1 MGALNEAPAAKR
13 VGTPSVVNSL
23 RRFYRSG
30 RWVEWLIRL
39 LLALGSFAVFYPFLW
54 LIFSSFKTGAD
65 IVRIPV
71 TLWPEQWTLS
81 AYRMV
86 MDPNRANLPRAYW
99 NSTLVTVGTV
109 ITILFTSSLGG
120 FVFARLQ
127 FPGRNILFYLILS
140 TTMVPFLTLLIPLYI
155 VMKQLRLLNTLWGL
169 WVPSIF
175 SSFGIFLCRQF
186 IYGIPGELYDAAKID
201 GSGDFGIFRNII
213 LPLTRPVLSALA
225 IFTFLGTFNAYLW
238 PLVVLNDEDK
248 LTLPL
253 IISRMA
259 NRFGGTDY
267 QAVMAGSVL
276 VSIPPLVVFLIFQRN
291 FVRGIALTGLKG

>member
-1 MGALNEAPAAKR
+1 MRTADTGKLEVP
-13 VGTPSVVNSL
+13 NSYV
-23 RRFYRSG
+23 RRWLVSG
-30 RWVEWLIRL
+30 KWVKTLIFL
-39 LLALGSFAVFYPFLW
+39 LLAAISFAMFYPFFW

-71 TLWPEQWTLS
+71 TLLPQKWTLS
-81 AYRMV
+81 AYQMV
-86 MDPNRANLPRAYW
+86 MDPTRANLPIAYV
-99 NSTLVTVGTV
+99 NSIIITTGTV
-109 ITILFTSSLGG
+109 LSVLITSSMGG
-120 FVFARLQ
+120 FVFARLD
-127 FPGRNILFYLILS
+127 FPGRDYLFYFVLS

-155 VMKQLRLLNTLWGL
+155 VIRELNLLNSLWGV

-186 IYGIPGELYDAAKID
+186 VYGIPRELYDAAKID
-201 GSGDFGIFRNII
+201 GSGDFGIYRNII
-213 LPLTRPVLSALA
+213 VPLTKPVLSALA
-225 IFTFLGTFNAYLW
+225 IFVFLSSFNAYLW
-238 PLVVLNDEDK
+238 PLIVLNDEEK

-253 IISRMA
+253 IIARMA

-276 VSIPPLVVFLIFQRN
+276 VSIPPLIVFLIFQKN

>member
-1 MGALNEAPAAKR
+1 MRTADTGRLEVP
-13 VGTPSVVNSL
+13 NSYV
-23 RRFYRSG
+23 RRWLVSG
-30 RWVEWLIRL
+30 KWVKTLIFL
-39 LLALGSFAVFYPFLW
+39 LLAAISFAMFYPFFW

-71 TLWPEQWTLS
+71 TLLPQKWTLS
-81 AYRMV
+81 AYQMV
-86 MDPNRANLPRAYW
+86 MDPTRANLPIAYV
-99 NSTLVTVGTV
+99 NSIIITTGTV
-109 ITILFTSSLGG
+109 LSVLLTSSMGG
-120 FVFARLQ
+120 FVFARLD
-127 FPGRNILFYLILS
+127 FPGRDYLFYFVLS

-155 VMKQLRLLNTLWGL
+155 VIRELNLLNSLWGV

-186 IYGIPGELYDAAKID
+186 VYGIPRELYDAAKID
-201 GSGDFGIFRNII
+201 GSGDFGIYRNII
-213 LPLTRPVLSALA
+213 VPLTKPVLSALA
-225 IFTFLGTFNAYLW
+225 IFVFLGSFNAYLW

-253 IISRMA
+253 IIARMA

-276 VSIPPLVVFLIFQRN
+276 VSIPPLIVFLIFQKN

>member
-1 MGALNEAPAAKR
+1 MRTADTGRLEVP
-13 VGTPSVVNSL
+13 NSYV
-23 RRFYRSG
+23 RRWLVSG
-30 RWVEWLIRL
+30 KWVKTLIFL
-39 LLALGSFAVFYPFLW
+39 LLAAISFAMFYPFFW

-71 TLWPEQWTLS
+71 TLLPQKWTLS
-81 AYRMV
+81 AYQLV
-86 MDPNRANLPRAYW
+86 MDPTRANLPIAYV
-99 NSTLVTVGTV
+99 NSIIITTGTV
-109 ITILFTSSLGG
+109 LSVLLTSSMGG
-120 FVFARLQ
+120 FVFARLD
-127 FPGRNILFYLILS
+127 FPGRDYLFYFVLS

-155 VMKQLRLLNTLWGL
+155 VIRDLNLLNSLWGV

-186 IYGIPGELYDAAKID
+186 VYGIPRELYDAAKID
-201 GSGDFGIFRNII
+201 GSGDFGIYWNII
-213 LPLTRPVLSALA
+213 VPLTKPVLSALA
-225 IFTFLGTFNAYLW
+225 IFVFLGSFNAYLW
-238 PLVVLNDEDK
+238 PLIVLNDEEK

-253 IISRMA
+253 IIARMA

-276 VSIPPLVVFLIFQRN
+276 VSIPPLIVFLIFQKN

>member
-1 MGALNEAPAAKR
+1 MRTADTGKLDVP
-13 VGTPSVVNSL
+13 NSYV
-23 RRFYRSG
+23 RRWLVSG
-30 RWVEWLIRL
+30 KWVKTLIFL
-39 LLALGSFAVFYPFLW
+39 LLAAISFAMFYPFFW

-71 TLWPEQWTLS
+71 TLLPQKWTLS
-81 AYRMV
+81 AYQMV
-86 MDPNRANLPRAYW
+86 MDPTRANLPIAYM
-99 NSTLVTVGTV
+99 NSIIITTGTV
-109 ITILFTSSLGG
+109 LSVLLTSSMGG
-120 FVFARLQ
+120 FVFARLD
-127 FPGRNILFYLILS
+127 FPGRDYLFYFVLS

-155 VMKQLRLLNTLWGL
+155 VIRDLNLLNSLWGV

-186 IYGIPGELYDAAKID
+186 VYGIPRELYDAAKID
-201 GSGDFGIFRNII
+201 GSGDFGIYRNII
-213 LPLTRPVLSALA
+213 VPLTKPVLSALA
-225 IFTFLGTFNAYLW
+225 IFVFLGSFNAYLW
-238 PLVVLNDEDK
+238 PLIVLNDEEK

-253 IISRMA
+253 IIARMA

-276 VSIPPLVVFLIFQRN
+276 VSIPPLIVFLIFQKN

>member
-1 MGALNEAPAAKR
+1 MRTADTGKLEVP
-13 VGTPSVVNSL
+13 NSYV
-23 RRFYRSG
+23 RRWLVSG
-30 RWVEWLIRL
+30 KWVKTLIFL
-39 LLALGSFAVFYPFLW
+39 LLAAISFAMFYPFFW

-71 TLWPEQWTLS
+71 TLLPQKWTLS
-81 AYRMV
+81 AYQMV
-86 MDPNRANLPRAYW
+86 MDPTRANLPIAYV
-99 NSTLVTVGTV
+99 NSIIITTGTV
-109 ITILFTSSLGG
+109 LSVLLTSSMGG
-120 FVFARLQ
+120 FVFARLD
-127 FPGRNILFYLILS
+127 FPGRDYLFYFVLS

-155 VMKQLRLLNTLWGL
+155 VIRELNLLNSLWGV

-186 IYGIPGELYDAAKID
+186 VYGIPRELYDAAKID
-201 GSGDFGIFRNII
+201 GSGDFGIYRNII
-213 LPLTRPVLSALA
+213 VPLTKPVLSALA
-225 IFTFLGTFNAYLW
+225 IFVFLGSFNAYLW
-238 PLVVLNDEDK
+238 PLIVLNDEEK

-253 IISRMA
+253 IIARMA

-276 VSIPPLVVFLIFQRN
+276 VSIPPLIVFLIFQKN

>member
-1 MGALNEAPAAKR
+1 MRTADTGKLDVP
-13 VGTPSVVNSL
+13 NSYV
-23 RRFYRSG
+23 RRWLVSG
-30 RWVEWLIRL
+30 KWVKMLIFL
-39 LLALGSFAVFYPFLW
+39 LLAAISFAMFYPFFW

-71 TLWPEQWTLS
+71 TLLPQKWTLS
-81 AYRMV
+81 AYQMV
-86 MDPNRANLPRAYW
+86 MDPTRANLPIAYV
-99 NSTLVTVGTV
+99 NSIIITTGTV
-109 ITILFTSSLGG
+109 LSVLLTSSMGG
-120 FVFARLQ
+120 FVFARLD
-127 FPGRNILFYLILS
+127 FPGRDYLFYFVLS

-155 VMKQLRLLNTLWGL
+155 VIRELNLLNSLWGV

-186 IYGIPGELYDAAKID
+186 VYGIPRELYDAAKID
-201 GSGDFGIFRNII
+201 GSGDFGIYRNII
-213 LPLTRPVLSALA
+213 VPLTKPVLSALA
-225 IFTFLGTFNAYLW
+225 IFVFLGSFNAYLW
-238 PLVVLNDEDK
+238 PLIVLNDEEK

-253 IISRMA
+253 IIARMA

-276 VSIPPLVVFLIFQRN
+276 VSIPPLIVFLIFQKN

>member
-1 MGALNEAPAAKR
+1 MRTADTGRLEVP
-13 VGTPSVVNSL
+13 NSYI
-23 RRFYRSG
+23 RRWLVSG
-30 RWVEWLIRL
+30 KWVKTLIFL
-39 LLALGSFAVFYPFLW
+39 LLAAISFAMFYPFFW

-71 TLWPEQWTLS
+71 TLLPQKWTLS
-81 AYRMV
+81 AYQMV
-86 MDPNRANLPRAYW
+86 MDPTRANLPIAYM
-99 NSTLVTVGTV
+99 NSIIITTGTV
-109 ITILFTSSLGG
+109 LSVLLTASMGG
-120 FVFARLQ
+120 FVFARLD
-127 FPGRNILFYLILS
+127 FPGRDYLFYFVLS

-155 VMKQLRLLNTLWGL
+155 VIRELNLLNSLWGV

-186 IYGIPGELYDAAKID
+186 VYGIPRELYDAAKID
-201 GSGDFGIFRNII
+201 GSGDFGIYRNII
-213 LPLTRPVLSALA
+213 VPLTKPVLSALA
-225 IFTFLGTFNAYLW
+225 IFVFLGSFNAYLW
-238 PLVVLNDEDK
+238 PLIVLNDEEK

-253 IISRMA
+253 IIARMA

-276 VSIPPLVVFLIFQRN
+276 VSIPPLIVFLIFQKN